1 MFEFEK
7 PKIEILE
14 KSDDNKYG
22 RFVIEPLERGY
33 GTTLG
38 NSLRRVMLSSLPG
51 TAVSFIKIK
60 GVLHEFSS
68 LPGIKEDVTEIVMN
82 IKELCIKNNSTN
94 DDPKTGYIDASGD
107 CVVKAGDIHIDG
119 DLEILNPDLVIA
131 NLNGPEAHLEMELTI
146 TNGRGYVSADKNK
159 EHDNSVDMIAV
170 DSIYTP
176 IVNALNDAVKCD
188 EFDNQPNDKGK
199 VAPKFRKKNA
209 DRLANFRTILINA
222 ANETTDADK
231 KLFLA
236 NAYINSSESPLFAE
250 ALKAGDPYLG
260 YAQFFAAAAYYK
272 MENWQKTAEFAEK
285 AIKCEDVKENA
296 EQYLV
301 SALTKNLKTK
311 ADTLSYLKK
320 LNDINADKYMA
331 QIASLY
337 NQIGESQLSEK
348 ILNDA
353 IAKDPNNKMAYA
365 IKGENAMS
373 DKKWDD
379 AIKYFKKTV
388 EIDPAFTAVW
398 FNLGVCASS
407 KGFDLNEQLSE
418 NGRITA
424 ENDAKVKE
432 VLKEAAGYY
441 EKVRELDPN
450 REAISNWPY
459 QLRMIY
465 NALGETDKANEI
477 SKMLGE

>member
-1 MFEFEK
+1 MK
-7 PKIEILE
+7 KIIFTALVAAFATTSFAQDIV
-14 KSDDNKYG
+14 KQMKGQSYSD
-22 RFVIEPLERGY
+22 
-33 GTTLG
+33 
-38 NSLRRVMLSSLPG
+38 
-51 TAVSFIKIK
+51 AVSTLNSALSGLSAEQKAK
-60 GVLHEFSS
+60 GYNQLVEIGYPDASKAYEAITLASMQKNKVEFS
-68 LPGIKEDVTEIVMN
+68 T
-82 IKELCIKNNSTN
+82 
-94 DDPKTGYIDASGD
+94 
-107 CVVKAGDIHIDG
+107 
-119 DLEILNPDLVIA
+119 
-131 NLNGPEAHLEMELTI
+131 
-146 TNGRGYVSADKNK
+146 
-159 EHDNSVDMIAV
+159 
-170 DSIYTP
+170 YTA

-209 DRLANFRTILINA
+209 DRLANFRSVLINA
-222 ANETTDADK
+222 ANETTDPDQ
-231 KLFLA
+231 KLSLA

-250 ALKAGDPYLG
+250 VLKNGDQYIG
-260 YAQFFAAAAYYK
+260 YAQFFAAAAYYNK
-272 MENWQKTAEFAEK
+272 ENWNKAAEYAEK
-285 AIKCEDVKENA
+285 ALKFDDVKENA

-311 ADTLSYLKK
+311 ADTLAYLKK

-337 NQIGESQLSEK
+337 NQIGEKELSNK

-365 IKGENAMS
+365 IKGENAMNA
-373 DKKWDD
+373 KNWDE
-379 AIKYFKKTV
+379 AIKNFKKTV
-388 EIDPAFTAVW
+388 EIDPEFVAVW

-418 NGRITA
+418 NGRLTP
-424 ENDAKVKE
+424 ENDAKVKDA
-432 VLKEAAGYY
+432 LKEAMGYY
-441 EKVRELDPN
+441 EKVRSLDPN
-450 REAISNWPY
+450 REKVSNWPY

>member
-1 MFEFEK
+1 MK
-7 PKIEILE
+7 KIIFTALVAA
-14 KSDDNKYG
+14 
-22 RFVIEPLERGY
+22 FA
-33 GTTLG
+33 TTSFAQDIVKQMKG
-38 NSLRRVMLSSLPG
+38 QAYSE
-51 TAVSFIKIK
+51 AVSTLNSALSGLSAEQKAK
-60 GVLHEFSS
+60 GYNQLV
-68 LPGIKEDVTEIVMN
+68 EI
-82 IKELCIKNNSTN
+82 
-94 DDPKTGYIDASGD
+94 GYPDAS
-107 CVVKAGDIHIDG
+107 KAYNDIT
-119 DLEILNPDLVIA
+119 IA
-131 NLNGPEAHLEMELTI
+131 NVQKTKVDI
-146 TNGRGYVSADKNK
+146 
-159 EHDNSVDMIAV
+159 SV
-170 DSIYTP
+170 YTP

-209 DRLANFRTILINA
+209 DRLANLRTVLINA
-222 ANETTDADK
+222 ANETTDPDK
-231 KLFLA
+231 KLVLA

-250 ALKAGDPYLG
+250 ALKAGDPYIG
-260 YAQFFAAAAYYK
+260 YAQFFAAAAYYNK
-272 MENWQKTAEFAEK
+272 EDWNNAANYAEK
-285 AIKCEDVKENA
+285 ALKCDDVKENA

-311 ADTLSYLKK
+311 SDTIAYLKK
-320 LNDINADKYMA
+320 LNEINAEKYMA

-337 NQIGESQLSEK
+337 NQIGEKQLSDK

-353 IAKDPNNKMAYA
+353 IAANPNNKMAYA

-418 NGRITA
+418 NGRITT

>member
-1 MFEFEK
+1 MK
-7 PKIEILE
+7 KIIFTALVAAFATTSFAQDIV
-14 KSDDNKYG
+14 KQMKGQSYSD
-22 RFVIEPLERGY
+22 
-33 GTTLG
+33 
-38 NSLRRVMLSSLPG
+38 
-51 TAVSFIKIK
+51 AVSTLNSALSGLSAEQKAK
-60 GVLHEFSS
+60 GYNQLVEIGYPDASKAYETITLASMQKNKVEFS
-68 LPGIKEDVTEIVMN
+68 T
-82 IKELCIKNNSTN
+82 
-94 DDPKTGYIDASGD
+94 
-107 CVVKAGDIHIDG
+107 
-119 DLEILNPDLVIA
+119 
-131 NLNGPEAHLEMELTI
+131 
-146 TNGRGYVSADKNK
+146 
-159 EHDNSVDMIAV
+159 
-170 DSIYTP
+170 YTA

-209 DRLANFRTILINA
+209 DRLANFRSVLINA
-222 ANETTDADK
+222 ANETTDPDQ
-231 KLFLA
+231 KLSLA

-250 ALKAGDPYLG
+250 VLKNGDQYIG
-260 YAQFFAAAAYYK
+260 YAQFFAAAAYYNK
-272 MENWQKTAEFAEK
+272 ENWNKAAEYAEK
-285 AIKCEDVKENA
+285 ALKFDDVKENA

-311 ADTLSYLKK
+311 ADTLAYLKK

-337 NQIGESQLSEK
+337 NQIGEKELSNK

-365 IKGENAMS
+365 IKGENAMNA
-373 DKKWDD
+373 KNWDE
-379 AIKYFKKTV
+379 AIKNFKKTV
-388 EIDPAFTAVW
+388 EIDPEFVAVW

-418 NGRITA
+418 NGRLTP
-424 ENDAKVKE
+424 ENDAKVKDA
-432 VLKEAAGYY
+432 LKEAMGYY
-441 EKVRELDPN
+441 EKVRSLDPN
-450 REAISNWPY
+450 REKVSNWPY